1 MRHEYAMRR
10 MLRSEL
16 DQVVQWAAAEGWNP
30 GLHDADA
37 FFATDPGGFFVGM
50 LDGELI
56 ASISIVTYRDAY
68 AFLGFYIVRPEYR
81 GNGFGLRLWDHALEQ
96 VNASPIGLDGVVAQI
111 PAYERS
117 GFTLAYR
124 SIRYAAT
131 VNPPAAGAA
140 EVSAV
145 DKTDLDEVL
154 KYDARV
160 FGAPRTEF
168 LEAWLGQPGL
178 HARLARHAGRLSG
191 YGVVRPAVHGY
202 RVGPLFA
209 DSRAIAET
217 LLDALLATIP
227 VGANV
232 SIDVPGAN
240 PAALG
245 IVEVRGMHPEFET
258 ARMYRGGT
266 PQFAPENVYGVTSFE
281 LG

>member
-16 DQVVQWAAAEGWNP
+16 DQVVQWAVAEGWNP

-37 FFATDPGGFFVGM
+37 FFAADPDGFFVGM

-111 PAYERS
+111 PTYERS

-124 SIRYAAT
+124 SIRYVAT
-131 VNPPAAGAA
+131 VSSPATGTA
-140 EVSAV
+140 EVSPV
-145 DKTDLDEVL
+145 NKTDLDEVL
-154 KYDARV
+154 EYDARV
-160 FGAPRTEF
+160 FGASRAEF

-178 HARLARHAGRLSG
+178 HARLVREAGRVSG
-191 YGVVRPAVHGY
+191 YGVVRAAVDGY
-202 RVGPLFA
+202 RVGPLFG

-217 LLDALLATIP
+217 LLDAARDDTGRRESLDRRARRE
-227 VGANV
+227 
-232 SIDVPGAN
+232 PGSARH
-240 PAALG
+240 G
-245 IVEVRGMHPEFET
+245 RGEGH
-258 ARMYRGGT
+258 
-266 PQFAPENVYGVTSFE
+266 AP
-281 LG
+281 